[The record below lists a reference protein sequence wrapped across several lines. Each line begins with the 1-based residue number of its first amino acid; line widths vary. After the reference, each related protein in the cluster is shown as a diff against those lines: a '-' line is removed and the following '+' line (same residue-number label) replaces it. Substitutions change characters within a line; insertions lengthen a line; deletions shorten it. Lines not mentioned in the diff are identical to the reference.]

1 MDKVYVGIIGTG
13 TISRFHMEAYKK
25 LDNVQVIAACDIN
38 EERVRKFAREY
49 NIPNVFTKYE
59 DLLSMKEINAVSVTT
74 WNIYHCPISIAALKA
89 GKNVLCEKPLAMN
102 SREAEEM
109 VKTAEETSR
118 ILMVGFCTR
127 YESPVAVLKNMIDK
141 GDLGRIYYAKT
152 SFIRRWGNPGGW
164 FADIERSGGGPVIDL
179 GVHAL
184 DIVRY
189 LSGKPKAV
197 SVSASVYNLIGRKP
211 DIKGM
216 GKYNPADSSEADNV
230 EDSAAAFIKFYNGMS
245 LFFETSWVQNIK
257 EDSFRVEL
265 YGDKAGAQLY
275 PALEIYEDRHD
286 YLTQVNPV
294 YTNYSKDDQFVF
306 DEEIVHFIDS
316 VSKGTECT
324 CPGIDGFEVMCIVDA
339 IYESAKT
346 GKETYIMR

>member
-1 MDKVYVGIIGTG
+1 MGIIGTG
-13 TISRFHMEAYKK
+13 TISRFHMEAYRK

-38 EERVRKFAREY
+38 EERVGEFAREY

-59 DLLSMKEINAVSVTT
+59 DLLDMKEINAVSVTT
-74 WNIYHCPISIAALKA
+74 WNVYHCPISIAALKA

-102 SREAEEM
+102 SGEAEMM
-109 VKTAEETSR
+109 VKTAGETGR

-127 YESPVAVLKNMIDK
+127 YESPVVVLKDMIDR

-164 FADIERSGGGPVIDL
+164 FADVGKSGGGPVIDL

-189 LSGKPKAV
+189 LSGKPNAV
-197 SVSASVYNLIGRKP
+197 AVSASVYNLIGRKP
-211 DIKGM
+211 EIKGM
-216 GKYNPADSSEADNV
+216 GKYNPADSSGSDDV
-230 EDSAAAFIKFYNGMS
+230 EDSAAAFIKFDNGMS
-245 LFFETSWVQNIK
+245 LSFETSWVQNIK

-275 PALEIYEDRHD
+275 PVLEIYEDRHD

-294 YTNYSKDDQFVF
+294 YTDYSKNGQFVF
-306 DEEIVHFIDS
+306 DEEIEHFTGS
-316 VSKGTECT
+316 VSEGTECT
-324 CPGIDGFEVMCIVDA
+324 CPGADGLEVMRIVDA

-346 GKETYIMR
+346 GKEIYITR